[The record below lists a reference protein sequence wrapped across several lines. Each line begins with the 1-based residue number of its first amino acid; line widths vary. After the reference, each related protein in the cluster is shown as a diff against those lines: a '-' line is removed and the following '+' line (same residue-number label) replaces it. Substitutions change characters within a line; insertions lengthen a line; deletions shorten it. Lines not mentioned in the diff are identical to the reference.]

1 MTLQTLT
8 KQSYEERIFQFDFS
22 GKMETGATISS
33 LVSVVSD
40 GAGLTISAASASGA
54 LVQALFSGGNSGTT
68 YKITAKAIDS
78 NGQKLE
84 IDGNLRVQDE

>member
-22 GKMETGATISS
+22 GKMDSGATLASV
-33 LVSVVSD
+33 VSVVSD
-40 GAGLTISAASASGA
+40 GAGLTISAASVSSTF
-54 LVQALFSGGNSGTT
+54 VQAMFAGGNSGTT

-84 IDGNLRVQDE
+84 MDGYLRVQDE

>member
-8 KQSYEERIFQFDFS
+8 KQAYEERIFQFDFS
-22 GKMETGATISS
+22 GKMETGATISN

-40 GAGLTISAASASGA
+40 GAGLTISAAAASGT

-84 IDGNLRVQDE
+84 MDGNLRVQDE